1 MGWTFFL
8 LAYLILIGVLCY
20 FLFPSVASLPS

>member
-8 LAYLILIGVLCY
+8 LAYLILIGIACY
-20 FLFPSVASLPS
+20 LFFPGVAANV